1 MLLSSRSACSL
12 RAFHA
17 LPEAFSATSIPCS
30 TMFPLGRHTASLR
43 ILIEVC
49 DPR

>member
-17 LPEAFSATSIPCS
+17 LPEAFSAASMPCS
-30 TMFPLGRHTASLR
+30 TVFPLGRHAASLR
-43 ILIEVC
+43 ILVGVR